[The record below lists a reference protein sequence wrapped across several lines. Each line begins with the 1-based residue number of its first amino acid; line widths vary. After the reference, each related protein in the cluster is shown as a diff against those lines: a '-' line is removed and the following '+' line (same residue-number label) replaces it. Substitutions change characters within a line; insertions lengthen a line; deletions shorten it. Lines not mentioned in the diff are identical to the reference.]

1 MGEGKGTVLVLGS
14 EGVGRGDDTL
24 GFEILMSML
33 KALPERNDKPHFIV
47 CWNTAVNLLAQGSP
61 VASHFKRLEE
71 QGVSVLAGA
80 LCVQELGL
88 QDKMAAGKSAT
99 MNEILD
105 VMLNNEVI
113 NL

>member
-1 MGEGKGTVLVLGS
+1 MDKEKGTVLVLGS
-14 EGVGRGDDTL
+14 EGIGQGDDTL

-33 KALPERNDKPHFIV
+33 QALPERSDKPSAIV

-61 VASHFKRLEE
+61 MAPHFKRLED

-88 QDKMAAGKSAT
+88 QEKMVAGTPAT
-99 MNEILD
+99 MSEILD
-105 VMLNNEVI
+105 VMLHNDVI

>member
-1 MGEGKGTVLVLGS
+1 MGQEKGRVLVLGA
-14 EGVGRGDDTL
+14 EGIGRGDDTL

-33 KALPERNDKPHFIV
+33 KALPERKDKPDAIV
-47 CWNTAVNLLAQGSP
+47 CWNTAVNLLVQGSP
-61 VASHFKRLEE
+61 MAPHFKRLED

-88 QDKMAAGKSAT
+88 QGKMAAGKAAT

-105 VMLNNEVI
+105 VVLHNEVI